1 MELRDLLR
9 RKHESKETSGL
20 SKKNARAVADYER
33 FLATA
38 PQDTI
43 ERAHVTAFE
52 RLTPEQLD
60 VVYRRFLDTAS
71 TEDRPVDRTPT
82 TLARSAAAAE
92 KRTPG
97 YLGRTFA
104 TMDPLLDAWL
114 WSSIIETVAITAV
127 STAVWSTSDDP
138 TTMTGHDDG
147 SFWDAIF

>member
-1 MELRDLLR
+1 MELRDLLH
-9 RKHESKETSGL
+9 RKYASKKTSAL

-33 FLATA
+33 FLAAA

-60 VVYRRFLDTAS
+60 VVYQRFLDTAP

-97 YLGRTFA
+97 FLSRTFG
-104 TMDPLLDAWL
+104 TMDPIMDAWL
-114 WSSIIETVAITAV
+114 WSSVIETVAI
-127 STAVWSTSDDP
+127 SAVWSSWDEP
-138 TTMTGHDDG
+138 MTMTGQDDG
-147 SFWDAIF
+147 SLWDTLL